1 MKADFF
7 YLWPQKKSQGRE
19 GGDCTAR
26 ERTMNTRDKQD
37 FGQVGSPSVQN
48 EEPSQIKVA
57 FRSHLPAVEA
67 QVLR

>member
-1 MKADFF
+1 
-7 YLWPQKKSQGRE
+7 
-19 GGDCTAR
+19 
-26 ERTMNTRDKQD
+26 MNTRDKQD